1 MKACVFTL
9 GCKMNEVESMSLW
22 SGLEKLG
29 YEVTDELCAAD
40 LYLLNTCAVTKE
52 AEKKSRQAIARL
64 RKFNP
69 LAPVVVFG
77 CAAAHA
83 PESFVKK
90 EGVLFVSGAQGKDKV
105 LALLGK
111 EGVYPD
117 SDERVFSEL
126 PAPKQSKTRAF
137 LRIQDGCDNFC
148 SYCIIPYLR
157 GRSRSRSVQSILNE
171 AECVTAKEIVLTG
184 IDISSYRDGD
194 TDLGGLLYAMREL
207 PLRIRLGSLEP
218 HIITREFLERIRA
231 AGNVM
236 PHFHLSSQSGSDS
249 VLRAMNRHYT
259 RGEYLDKCALIRE
272 YFENAAVTTDIIVGF
287 TGETEEDF
295 QKSLSIVEEAGFSRV
310 HVFPYSPREG
320 TVAYK
325 RGDTPAEIKKRRT
338 AELLAAADRA
348 EKIFLEKQL
357 GKEAEVLFE
366 EVGGYTENYV
376 RVHAEGARE
385 GELKKVVITKI
396 TDRGAVAEIL

>member
-111 EGVYPD
+111 GGVYPD

-126 PAPKQSKTRAF
+126 PVPKQSKTRAF

-157 GRSRSRSVQSILNE
+157 GRSRSRRVQSILKE
-171 AECVTAKEIVLTG
+171 AECVTANEIVLTG

-236 PHFHLSSQSGSDS
+236 PHFHLSLQSGSDS
-249 VLRAMNRHYT
+249 VLRSMNRHYT

-272 YFENAAVTTDIIVGF
+272 YFDNAAVTTDIIVGF

-310 HVFPYSPREG
+310 HAFPYSPREG

-366 EVGGYTENYV
+366 EDGGYTENYV

-385 GELKKVVITKI
+385 GELKKVVIKKI
-396 TDRGAVAEIL
+396 TDRGVIAEIL

>member
-236 PHFHLSSQSGSDS
+236 PHFHLSLQSGSDS
-249 VLRAMNRHYT
+249 VLRSMNRHYT

-272 YFENAAVTTDIIVGF
+272 YFDNAAVTTDIIVGF

-366 EVGGYTENYV
+366 EDGGYTENYV

-385 GELKKVVITKI
+385 GELKKVVIKKI
-396 TDRGAVAEIL
+396 TDRGVIAEIL

>member
-236 PHFHLSSQSGSDS
+236 PHFHLSLQSGSDS

-366 EVGGYTENYV
+366 EDGGYTENYV

>member
-236 PHFHLSSQSGSDS
+236 PHFHLSLQSGSDS

-366 EVGGYTENYV
+366 EDGGFTENYV